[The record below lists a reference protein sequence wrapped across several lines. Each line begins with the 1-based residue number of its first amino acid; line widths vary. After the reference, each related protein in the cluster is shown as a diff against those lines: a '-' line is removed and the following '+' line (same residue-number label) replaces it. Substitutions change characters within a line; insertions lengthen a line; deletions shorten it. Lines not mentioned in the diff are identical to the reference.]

1 LLAKQFHILGQLRQ
15 HASNQEKEGWG
26 MAYLQPVDYPNYGLP
41 AGTTADWITAATAL
55 INSYCRRPDLNVIQ
69 YTERLR
75 LTSGSQAVLL
85 SYLPL
90 APLGSATSPIVSIE
104 GRYAR
109 PRRGELPNEP
119 LSEIALAF
127 SLPGQWA
134 AIDPNSVDFDL
145 NTGELALPWNM
156 LGLPYNEVS
165 VTYTAGLVTIGDDVK
180 TACAQI
186 VRNAQ
191 STPALNASK
200 TKIDTMQ
207 MQYFSSSLVDE
218 TVQVWLRPYIA
229 NRLG

>member
-1 LLAKQFHILGQLRQ
+1 
-15 HASNQEKEGWG
+15 
-26 MAYLQPVDYPNYGLP
+26 MAYLQPADYPNYGLP
-41 AGTTADWITAATAL
+41 VATTADWIAAATAL
-55 INSYCRRPDLNVIQ
+55 INSFCRRPDLNVIQ

-75 LTSGSQAVLL
+75 IVSGAQTVLL

-90 APLGSATSPIVSIE
+90 TPLGAATNPLVSIE
-104 GRYAR
+104 GRYAK
-109 PRRGELPNEP
+109 PRRGE
-119 LSEIALAF
+119 SMADAKFEIAWAF
-127 SLPGQWA
+127 SLPGQWT
-134 AIDPNSVDFDL
+134 AIDPSTVDCDP
-145 NTGELALPWNM
+145 NTGEVTLPWNL

-165 VTYTAGLVTIGDDVK
+165 VTYTAGLATIGDDVK

-200 TKIDTMQ
+200 TRIDTMQ

-218 TVQVWLRPYIA
+218 TVQAWLRPYVA

>member
-1 LLAKQFHILGQLRQ
+1 
-15 HASNQEKEGWG
+15 
-26 MAYLQPVDYPNYGLP
+26 MAYLQPADYPNYGLP

-55 INSYCRRPDLNVIQ
+55 INSFCRRPDLNVVE

-75 LTSGSQAVLL
+75 LTSGAQTVRL

-90 APLGSATSPIVSIE
+90 APLGAATTALVNIE

-109 PRRGELPNEP
+109 PRRGEF
-119 LSEIALAF
+119 LSEPMSEVAWAF
-127 SLPGQWA
+127 SLPGQWT
-134 AIDPNSVDFDL
+134 AIDPNSVDYDP
-145 NTGELALPWNM
+145 NSGELTLPWNV
-156 LGLPYNEVS
+156 LGLPYNEVM
-165 VTYTAGLVTIGDDVK
+165 VTYTAGLAVIADDVK
-180 TACAQI
+180 AACAQI

-207 MQYFSSSLVDE
+207 MQYFSSSLLDE
-218 TVQVWLRPYIA
+218 TVQAWLRPYIA